1 MSETMTDAEPIAQ
14 EAVKQ
19 AVKRMPCTEG
29 TAAAGAVL
37 LFDQIGSTNTF
48 AREVIVNGRLPLIND
63 GRIVVIAADA
73 QVAGRGRLD
82 HTWVSQP
89 GESFTVSFAIA
100 VPRTVASDA
109 TVNGWLQMIAGL
121 STLDALCAVV
131 CTDGDDAR
139 QTHRDS
145 ASFDGVC
152 GGEENQIAEG
162 VCACTASESD
172 ALQLKW
178 PNDIFC
184 DGKKL
189 GGILAEMVTLP
200 NDPQS
205 VAIVFG
211 IGLNLCVPADRLPT
225 AQSTSLQLH
234 YQLPGTFDDLR
245 DAIAARIAQ
254 SLRARIA
261 GFCDNPHRCA
271 VSLRE
276 ETQSVC
282 WTLGHEVEAHFT
294 DGSTLRGKALA
305 LNEDASLTMQTAD
318 GNTHVV
324 RTADVGV
331 LVS

>member
-1 MSETMTDAEPIAQ
+1 MSETMSDTEPTAQ
-14 EAVKQ
+14 TAVKQ
-19 AVKRMPCTEG
+19 AVKRMSRTVD
-29 TAAAGAVL
+29 AASGGQVL

-48 AREVIVNGRLPLIND
+48 AREAIASDQLPLAAD
-63 GRIVVIAADA
+63 GCIAVIAADA
-73 QVAGRGRLD
+73 QIAGRGRLD

-100 VPRTVASDA
+100 VPRMVASDA

-121 STLDALCAVV
+121 STLDALHAVV
-131 CTDGDDAR
+131 CTDGDGICH
-139 QTHRDS
+139 THRDS
-145 ASFDGVC
+145 ASCDGGC
-152 GGEENQIAEG
+152 GSDDNQITEG
-162 VCACTASESD
+162 VCACTVSDSD

-200 NDPQS
+200 NDSQF

-211 IGLNLCVPADRLPT
+211 IGLNLCVPVDRLPT

-245 DAIAARIAQ
+245 DTIAARIAQ
-254 SLRARIA
+254 SLRARIGA
-261 GFCDNPHRCA
+261 FCDNPHRSV

-331 LVS
+331 LAS